1 VVTDLLY
8 TVAKYR
14 YYKCTYYNYNFSY
27 IIFIF
32 GGRVRPM
39 FILIVIIHI
48 TDNCGL
54 FLSKFLIMMI
64 LRVFICFQY

>member
-1 VVTDLLY
+1 
-8 TVAKYR
+8 
-14 YYKCTYYNYNFSY
+14 
-27 IIFIF
+27 
-32 GGRVRPM
+32 M